1 MWAMKLKPYD
11 IKYEPRKIIEE
22 QVLVNFIVEFTTGT
36 LAQSD
41 YLKRWTLNVDGASNS
56 KSFGIRIVLTTLEG
70 TIIEHSYSLSFS
82 ATNNK
87 V

>member
-36 LAQSD
+36 LPQSD
-41 YLKRWTLNVDGASNS
+41 YLKRMDPECRW
-56 KSFGIRIVLTTLEG
+56 
-70 TIIEHSYSLSFS
+70 SL
-82 ATNNK
+82 K
-87 V
+87 